1 MTKWFFIIST
11 ILLTTFP
18 TKSEAQTIDELTIV
32 DYRGLAPLL
41 HKNNDTT
48 YVVNFWATWCGP
60 CVKELPYFEQLNKE
74 GASKK
79 IKVVLVS
86 LDFSK
91 QYETKLIPFLKKHQL
106 SSQVVVL
113 NDSDSNVWID
123 KISPDWSGAIPAT
136 LVFKG
141 EKREFYEQS
150 FESVD
155 ELNAITHNFIN
166 N

>member
-1 MTKWFFIIST
+1 MKKWLFIIS
-11 ILLTTFP
+11 IFSLATFP

-32 DYRGLAPLL
+32 DYEGLAPLL

-60 CVKELPYFEQLNKE
+60 CVKELPYFEQLNEE
-74 GASKK
+74 GAPQK
-79 IKVVLVS
+79 IKVILVS

-91 QYETKLIPFLKKHQL
+91 QYKTKLIPFLKKHQL

-113 NDSDSNVWID
+113 NDPDSNVWID

-155 ELNAITHNFIN
+155 ELNAITHKFIN